1 MCNNPLLY
9 NTTTFPDSVF
19 SGSGDS
25 SNKYSNARISKD
37 GWCSSGT
44 GYLLLNLKKEYHIT
58 QVVVMADKEQT
69 KWSGSYILK
78 YSNDT
83 TYKKTIQVRAFL
95 RIVFLEGGVFCV
107 SDSVKVIYAWL
118 EGSSLGLGQCSDW

>member
-1 MCNNPLLY
+1 M
-9 NTTTFPDSVF
+9 F

-25 SNKYSNARISKD
+25 TNKYENARISKD

-44 GYLLLNLKKEYHIT
+44 GYLLLDLKKEYHIT
-58 QVVVMADKEQT
+58 KVVVMADKEQT

-95 RIVFLEGGVFCV
+95 RIFFSGGWGGFCV
-107 SDSVKVIYAWL
+107 SDSVKVIHTWL
-118 EGSSLGLGQCSDW
+118 EGSSLGIGQWSDWSKAVY